1 MTRKALVCA
10 LLTAATLAAAGCSA
24 DGETRAESN
33 DPSAAPPAIPVR
45 TAPVVRKS
53 IAVTLTVVGTA
64 EAYSTV
70 AVRSQITG
78 ELESVAFADG
88 DDVRKG
94 QVLFSID
101 RRPFQTALEQ
111 AEANLVG
118 TLPIALGYG
127 AGAES
132 RRPLGMAVVGGL
144 LVSQLLTLYITPV
157 YYVYIENARLW
168 LAARGKRSPQRAE
181 GRLVAHSAES
191 SASLRMIDSG
201 RGGT

>member
-33 DPSAAPPAIPVR
+33 DPPAAPPAIPVR
-45 TAPVVRKS
+45 AAPVVRKS

-111 AEANLVG
+111 AEANLQRD
-118 TLPIALGYG
+118 LAQ
-127 AGAES
+127 AA
-132 RRPLGMAVVGGL
+132 
-144 LVSQLLTLYITPV
+144 
-157 YYVYIENARLW
+157 NARAQTDRYRD
-168 LAARGKRSPQRAE
+168 LAQRGIATKEQLDQFATNAVALDATVAADRAAVE
-181 GRLVAHSAES
+181 SAKVQLTYATIVA
-191 SASLRMIDSG
+191 
-201 RGGT
+201 